1 MRTGA
6 LIILG
11 WWLLLV
17 VILVVDIAVNGSRT
31 FYGNTGYCEFGANP
45 LSQNNADVMPSLIS
59 GCWITS
65 RFPVQ
70 RMVLD
75 YVWMFIACLFNIV
88 AYVPL
93 YFVLR
98 GTLVLEGWKLHRPRT
113 TPDRAVLQKSNH
125 LALKML
131 MYASAS
137 LSGESL

>member
-1 MRTGA
+1 MR
-6 LIILG
+6 
-11 WWLLLV
+11 
-17 VILVVDIAVNGSRT
+17 
-31 FYGNTGYCEFGANP
+31 
-45 LSQNNADVMPSLIS
+45 NNADVMPSLIS

-98 GTLVLEGWKLHRPRT
+98 GTLVLALTLATGPG
-113 TPDRAVLQKSNH
+113 
-125 LALKML
+125 ALKWQYQILKDCIKSMQDARYNL
-131 MYASAS
+131 S
-137 LSGESL
+137 LAWERRLTKVPNQLVGARCC